1 MSMNTAAVRRL
12 DMQSAEHA
20 AHSANSLAH
29 WDVPLSELSGELRAG
44 IADFRFPSWFGSL
57 SFCESYA
64 YPPVQNVA
72 FCTNPLAEIQEVI
85 FFNKQRRTGLFKE
98 MEIVG
103 QVDPKSELLLELR
116 AKYQPDL
123 IRLSV
128 QFASKFP
135 EKIDDWRLIEVR
147 RINEDYCIDLPATPE
162 EYLQSLGKQTR
173 KHLPYYLRRLQREC
187 QESVVIQT
195 SSGEQ
200 ISRQAVTSILVL
212 NQLRMRSKGRET
224 LWTRESSL
232 HRWPLIQKSGMF
244 FALQIGEKLAGGTLS
259 FLHGGEAFLI
269 TIAHDPQYDR
279 LNIGSICLWQTIE
292 HLIRLGCRAFH
303 LLWGA
308 SFYKAQFGGQLA
320 PIYRVTYARNVPA
333 AAACWLSRFLKTEQV
348 ASLPRKISRWL
359 GGRSVPIREWFQS

>member
-1 MSMNTAAVRRL
+1 
-12 DMQSAEHA
+12 MQSAERA
-20 AHSANSLAH
+20 AHSPNSLAH
-29 WDVPLSELSGELRAG
+29 RDVRLSELSGELRTC

-57 SFCESYA
+57 GFCESYA

-85 FFNKQRRTGLFKE
+85 FFNKQRRTGLFE
-98 MEIVG
+98 ELEIVG

-116 AKYQPDL
+116 TKYQPDL

-147 RINEDYCIDLPATPE
+147 RINEDYRIDLPATPE
-162 EYLQSLGKQTR
+162 EYLQGLGKQTR
-173 KHLPYYLRRLQREC
+173 KHLPYYLRRLRREC
-187 QESVVIQT
+187 QESFVVQT
-195 SSGEQ
+195 SIGEQ
-200 ISRQAVTSILVL
+200 ISRQAFIGLLAL
-212 NQLRMRSKGRET
+212 NQLRMRSKGQET
-224 LWTRESSL
+224 FWTRGSAL
-232 HRWPLIQKSGMF
+232 HRWPLIRKTGLF
-244 FALQIGEKLAGGTLS
+244 LGLEVGGKLVGGTLS
-259 FLHGGEAFLI
+259 FLYGDEAFLI

-279 LNIGSICLWQTIE
+279 LNLGSICLWQTVE

-320 PIYRVTYARNVPA
+320 PIYRATYARNMRA
-333 AAACWLSRFLKTEQV
+333 AAACWLSRSLKFEQA
-348 ASLPRKISRWL
+348 ASLPEKISRRL
-359 GGRSVPIREWFQS
+359 GGHGVPIQEWFQS